1 MNNVLCRV
9 FLFFFMWSS
18 GFVCMSYAQK
28 VTWSILC
35 YIQADNNLDAYAYTN
50 IRDMVEA
57 FKKNKSNAS
66 RVNMIIQWDQPRNN
80 KTWRYLVTANG
91 LVECGSLATEMG
103 IRPEQEL
110 VDAMQW
116 VATSFPAEHYAL
128 ILWNHG
134 SGIEDY
140 KQFEGVDNPSFYSY
154 SLGGSWLTPPG
165 FLLHDRGILYDDT
178 QKTCLTNQGLA
189 HVCKETARILG
200 KKLDILGMDACLMA
214 MVEVAYQVYDWV
226 DYLVASEESEPAAG
240 WPYESILGNLL
251 KNPTMSSK
259 VLAQAIVSAYGI
271 FYDKRFSWCTLSAMD
286 LALCNRVVKQF
297 NLILQKFEGNARL
310 TPKDVKDKIV
320 KARRAACAMSYDSYV
335 DMYSFLQELEKQC
348 RQVVRKSA
356 RVIDRVSNARKKS
369 YKRNTSTL
377 LNYINLEKKYLAQM
391 IIRSYAGTKI
401 KRARGCSL
409 YYPHVR
415 YSSSAIHPSYYETR
429 FAKDTKWVSF
439 IAKNR

>member
-1 MNNVLCRV
+1 MNKALCRGLLLSFV
-9 FLFFFMWSS
+9 LYS
-18 GFVCMSYAQK
+18 GFVCMSYAQR

-35 YIQADNNLDAYAYTN
+35 YIQADNNLDAQAYAN

-66 RVNMIIQWDQPRNN
+66 YVNMIIQWDQPRNN
-80 KTWRYLVTANG
+80 KTWRYLVTSSG
-91 LVECGSLATEMG
+91 LVECGSLSTEMG

-110 VDAMQW
+110 IDAMQW

-140 KQFEGVDNPSFYSY
+140 KQFKGVDNPFIYSY
-154 SLGGSWLTPPG
+154 SLTGSWLTPPG
-165 FLLHDRGILYDDT
+165 FLLDDRGILYDDT

-189 HVCKETARILG
+189 RACKEIARILG

-214 MVEVAYQVYDWV
+214 MVEVAYQVQDWV
-226 DYLVASEESEPAAG
+226 DYLVASEESEPAEG
-240 WPYESILGNLL
+240 WPYESILANLL

-259 VLAQAIVSAYGI
+259 VLSQVIVNSYGI
-271 FYDKRFSWCTLSAMD
+271 FYHKRFSWCTLSAID
-286 LALCNRVVKQF
+286 LALCDRVVKQF
-297 NLILQKFEGNARL
+297 NRILQKLESNARL
-310 TPKDVKDKIV
+310 TPKDVKDKII
-320 KARRAACAMSYDSYV
+320 KARRAACAMSYNSYV
-335 DMYSFLQELEKQC
+335 DMYSFLQELEKQN
-348 RQVVRKSA
+348 RRVVAKSA
-356 RVIDRVSNARKKS
+356 KIIDRVSSSRKKS
-369 YKRNTSTL
+369 YKKNTSTL
-377 LNYINLEKKYLAQM
+377 LNYIRLEKKYLAQM
-391 IIRSYAGTKI
+391 VVRSYAGTKI

-415 YSSSAIHPSYYETR
+415 YSSSAIHSSYYETR

-439 IAKNR
+439 ITKNR